1 MKSVNLVDVNSMP
14 EGSTIIEVKNVDRNF
29 KSELT
34 GEKQRVLKN
43 LSFTVTK
50 GQTLAILGES
60 GSGKSTMGKILVGLL
75 KPSNGEYYFL
85 NQNPYKSKAARTVLS
100 HHMSIVFQDYN
111 TSVNP
116 RFSVMDIIME
126 SIKVYEKRIG
136 EKSTKSDRADKVIK
150 LLEEVGLDKSYI
162 DRFPHQLSGGQLQ
175 RVCIAR
181 AVATMPSVI
190 LFDEAISSLDAHTQV
205 VVMDLLKEIQ
215 KKRGLT
221 YIFITHDLASVTY
234 FCDRVMFLYKGEV
247 TELIDVKDIS
257 KSENEYAKQLLNAV
271 IEIE

>member
-1 MKSVNLVDVNSMP
+1 MKIVKETNVRDSRVSNS
-14 EGSTIIEVKNVDRNF
+14 IIEVKNVHKNF

-34 GEKQRVLKN
+34 GEKQKVLNN
-43 LSFTVTK
+43 LSFTVSK

-75 KPSNGEYYFL
+75 KPSKGEYYFL
-85 NQNPYKSKAARTVLS
+85 GQNPYKSRGARKLLS
-100 HHMSIVFQDYN
+100 QHMSIVFQDYN

-126 SIKVYEKRIG
+126 SIKVYEKRNG
-136 EKSTKSDRADKVIK
+136 EKSTKSDRADKVIT

-181 AVATMPSVI
+181 AIATMPSVI

-215 KKRGLT
+215 QKRGLT

-234 FCDRVMFLYKGEV
+234 FCDRVMFLYKGEI

-257 KSENEYAKQLLNAV
+257 KSKNEYAKQLLDAV